1 MEERKNKLLY
11 IVGIGAACLL
21 ILCIL
26 ILAILLHQSRQEEK
40 ALKEKSLRKTEIL
53 EEEMEEMAESAT
65 MQESA
70 AESNSSAE
78 SGAKQASVTEFRAAK
93 RDEKVDY
100 AAGTEDLP
108 DLSDHQYQEL
118 TDGQSLS
125 LIFINPSGEVKRQG
139 KYLGKLKNGQPHG
152 RGAFASHN
160 AEGIPWLYVGSFEAG
175 KAEGSGIAV
184 WADEYD
190 YSDGKGYCQY
200 FEGNFAG
207 GAFVE
212 GKIHSYSAHG
222 QSSHKGTYPAQ
233 TPELP
238 SLPDDFPDDFPR
250 PSFPRNK
257 QAEHFLEF

>member
-40 ALKEKSLRKTEIL
+40 ALKEKSLRKTEVF
-53 EEEMEEMAESAT
+53 EEEIEEMTESGS
-65 MQESA
+65 MQGSA
-70 AESNSSAE
+70 AESRKRLERATASDRSTE
-78 SGAKQASVTEFRAAK
+78 SRASK
-93 RDEKVDY
+93 HDEKNDY
-100 AAGTEDLP
+100 AAGTENLP
-108 DLSDHQYQEL
+108 DLSDHKYQEL
-118 TDGQSLS
+118 TGGQSLS

-139 KYLGKLKNGQPHG
+139 KYLGEMKNGQPHG

-160 AEGIPWLYVGSFEAG
+160 AEGIPWLYVGFFEAG

-184 WADEYD
+184 WADEHD

-200 FEGNFAG
+200 FEGDFAG
-207 GAFVE
+207 GAFME